1 MIYINLYN
9 FLDSF
14 VLCCSSRHLIMADDG
29 ASDSEGSD
37 ISGVGKFI
45 NEDFEGELAGEN
57 VDPLPWIECR
67 MAATKP
73 DRSGLTICFTNPT
86 SLGIIYRVS
95 TPTG

>member
-1 MIYINLYN
+1 MAISVVLNV
-9 FLDSF
+9 FFESF
-14 VLCCSSRHLIMADDG
+14 VLCCSSRHLKMADGG

-37 ISGVGKFI
+37 ISGVDKFI
-45 NEDFEGELAGEN
+45 NEDFERELVGEN

-86 SLGIIYRVS
+86 ESGDDL
-95 TPTG
+95 

>member
-1 MIYINLYN
+1 
-9 FLDSF
+9 
-14 VLCCSSRHLIMADDG
+14 MADDG

-37 ISGVGKFI
+37 ISGVDKFI

-57 VDPLPWIECR
+57 VNPLPWIEGR

-86 SLGIIYRVS
+86 ILGMIYRVS
-95 TPTG
+95 TLTG

>member
-1 MIYINLYN
+1 
-9 FLDSF
+9 
-14 VLCCSSRHLIMADDG
+14 MADDG

-37 ISGVGKFI
+37 ISGVDKFI

-57 VDPLPWIECR
+57 VDPLALPWIECR
-67 MAATKP
+67 MAATKT

-86 SLGIIYRVS
+86 SLGVIYRVS